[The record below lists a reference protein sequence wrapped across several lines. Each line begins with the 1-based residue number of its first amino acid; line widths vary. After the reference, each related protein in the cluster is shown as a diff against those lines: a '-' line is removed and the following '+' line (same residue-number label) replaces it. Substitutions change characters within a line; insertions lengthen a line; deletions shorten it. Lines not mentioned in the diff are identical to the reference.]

1 MIPAENPARL
11 SVSVACGLNVEIRL
25 GLKEIRIG
33 RGRDA
38 DLLLPDPSVSRLHA
52 RIFRVGEQYFLA
64 DTSRN
69 GTYLDGKRVTQAM
82 LEGGQTFRIG
92 PYQIHFLRERQSPE
106 PDPPTVTQGA
116 RLGSD
121 SSGPPSATIPST
133 SSDTFG
139 LEGKS
144 PFIKKLIE
152 NIRRVAGSDLPV
164 LVDGETGSGKELVS
178 RGIHD
183 ASSRRNRPFVV
194 VNCGAISSDLI
205 ESELFGHEKGSFTG
219 ATAQRRG
226 AFEIAHGGTIFLDEI
241 GELPL
246 ALQPKL
252 LRALEQKEIKR
263 VGGNET
269 ILVDVRVIAA
279 TNRNIREEMSRKR
292 FRDDLY
298 FRLSTITLH
307 VPPLRERREDI
318 VPIAII
324 FLAEAASKAN
334 RAAPELTNAAAEFLA
349 SHDWPGNVREL
360 RNAIQRALVMAEGP
374 SLMAE
379 DFSFLLTME
388 STPIEPAADTHLS
401 RWEHTEKTSILAELA
416 RQRWNK
422 TRTARELGIAK
433 STLFEKLKKFGIRS
447 PESDR

>member
-1 MIPAENPARL
+1 MIPAETPARL
-11 SVSVACGLNVEIRL
+11 SVSLTNGLDIEIRL
-25 GLKEIRIG
+25 GLKETRIG
-33 RGRDA
+33 RGA
-38 DLLLPDPSVSRLHA
+38 ESDLLLPDPSVSRLHA

-69 GTYLDGKRVTQAM
+69 GTYVDGKRVSQVI
-82 LEGGQTFRIG
+82 LEEGQTFRIG
-92 PYQIHFLRERQSPE
+92 PYQIHFLRAKQSPG
-106 PDPPTVTQGA
+106 PDPPTVAHGTA
-116 RLGSD
+116 SGSD
-121 SSGPPSATIPST
+121 PAVPTRTSVPPT

-144 PFIKKLIE
+144 PFIKRLIE
-152 NIRRVAGSDLPV
+152 NIRRVASSDLPV
-164 LVDGETGSGKELVS
+164 LVEGETGSGKELVS

-183 ASSRRNRPFVV
+183 ASSRRDRPFVV
-194 VNCGAISSDLI
+194 VNCGAISPELI

-226 AFEIAHGGTIFLDEI
+226 AFEIAHAGTIFLDEI

-263 VGGNET
+263 VGGNEM

-279 TNRNIREEMSRKR
+279 TNRNLREEMSRKT

-298 FRLSTITLH
+298 FRLSAITLR

-318 VPIAII
+318 VPIAAL
-324 FLAEAASKAN
+324 FLAEAASKAG
-334 RAAPELTNAAAEFLA
+334 RPAPGLSGAAAEFLA

-360 RNAIQRALVMAEGP
+360 RNAIQRAVVMSEGP
-374 SLMAE
+374 SLTAG
-379 DFSFLLTME
+379 DFSFLLM
-388 STPIEPAADTHLS
+388 PGPPPAAAAADSRLS
-401 RWEHTEKTSILAELA
+401 RWEQTEKNSILGELA
-416 RQRWNK
+416 RQKWNK
-422 TRTARELGIAK
+422 TRTAHELGIAK
-433 STLFEKLKKFGIRS
+433 STLFEKLKKYGIRS